1 MKPFTNL
8 YYSNKYRLTFLLLT
22 FLFLLLFILINRSFV
37 FLFFFVNMLYIF
49 LMYVNKPVLLITDKA
64 LIQNGFYFKKMK
76 INELVNIIINDSY
89 VIFLTENDE
98 LRLNLKFLDEKTKDN
113 LLQFISEQSLENYV

>member
-76 INELVNIIINDSY
+76 INELVNIIITDSY

-113 LLQFISEQSLENYV
+113 LLQFIGEQSLENHV